1 MHLEGGLCTPVGE
14 PCAPGGGLCTW
25 REGPLAPGG
34 GPPCTCGGPCTPGGP
49 LYTWTRALCICR
61 GALCTRRGALCTWR
75 GALCTW
81 GSPVYLGEGP
91 LAPGGGTQ
99 QSSTSQLHCGVHRT
113 SHPRQ
118 GSVHAQT
125 MSVSIFSGSCY
136 CPLCC
141 SHINPKPHNTVLY
154 LCFKLSA
161 AVSVS

>member
-1 MHLEGGLCTPVGE
+1 MHLWGALYTWGAPVHLDEGPVHLQGGPVYQEGGPVYLEGGSVHL
-14 PCAPGGGLCTW
+14 GG
-25 REGPLAPGG
+25 
-34 GPPCTCGGPCTPGGP
+34 
-49 LYTWTRALCICR
+49 
-61 GALCTRRGALCTWR
+61 
-75 GALCTW
+75 
-81 GSPVYLGEGP
+81 PVYLGEGP